1 MFWISSCLL
10 CGRAGDRG
18 AGQSN
23 HCEGIRRAGTAER
36 DKSILKTAF
45 VKQITVVSTAASGLT
60 SLVGCRTKSHRLGMG
75 VVQLGEAYERT
86 NA

>member
-1 MFWISSCLL
+1 M
-10 CGRAGDRG
+10 CGRG
-18 AGQSN
+18 AEGPVQSN
-23 HCEGIRRAGTAER
+23 HCEGDGRDTAER
-36 DKSILKTAF
+36 AKFILKTAF